1 MATSVLTAASD
12 HHHHPHQTTTPSS
25 SPSSPPHDHHTVRR
39 TSGRKKQPNKGSE
52 KIKKQ
57 PQRGMGVEKLERL
70 RLQKRWEKMT
80 QPPTANH
87 HHHHANFNII
97 NTAAAATPFSDPVN
111 LFGSANSLLPLR
123 FGGYGA
129 PIVGHM
135 GLNPNPNPNPTQQSY
150 HLGFHGQ
157 TAGVIGL
164 APDFFTKNVNLMIH
178 NKEQLSSSSS
188 SSPNVFLNCYS
199 EHCNSC
205 HKKKKVINSENSGR
219 VTRSD
224 IYTNSGDYGFL
235 GLSIGD
241 NNPNSTGHETQGV
254 EVVAVHRRGPSR
266 RSEGGRSTVLMEYEF
281 FPAGKG
287 YGADD
292 GGGSDS
298 SNNDD
303 DELTA
308 VMKMAAAGGGSET
321 TTTSSSSTM
330 AATGFQTSDFID
342 LSLKLS
348 Y

>member
-12 HHHHPHQTTTPSS
+12 HHQTTTPN

-87 HHHHANFNII
+87 HHHANFNII
-97 NTAAAATPFSDPVN
+97 NTAAATPFSDPVN
-111 LFGSANSLLPLR
+111 LFGSANSLLPVR

-157 TAGVIGL
+157 TAGVVGL

-178 NKEQLSSSSS
+178 NKEQLS

-219 VTRSD
+219 VTRPD

-241 NNPNSTGHETQGV
+241 NNQNSTGHETQGV
-254 EVVAVHRRGPSR
+254 EVVAVHKSST
-266 RSEGGRSTVLMEYEF
+266 RSEGGRSTLLMEYEF

-287 YGADD
+287 YCAGS

-303 DELTA
+303 DELAA
-308 VMKMAAAGGGSET
+308 VMKMAAGGSET

>member
-1 MATSVLTAASD
+1 MATSVLTAATD
-12 HHHHPHQTTTPSS
+12 HHHHHHQTTNPS
-25 SPSSPPHDHHTVRR
+25 SPSSPPQDRHDHHTVRR

-87 HHHHANFNII
+87 HHHHANFSII
-97 NTAAAATPFSDPVN
+97 NTAAAAPFSDPVN
-111 LFGSANSLLPLR
+111 LFGSANSLLPVR

-135 GLNPNPNPNPTQQSY
+135 GLNPNPNPTHQSY

-157 TAGVIGL
+157 TAGVVGL

-178 NKEQLSSSSS
+178 NKEQLSSS

-224 IYTNSGDYGFL
+224 IYTNSGGDYGFL

-241 NNPNSTGHETQGV
+241 NNPNSTAHETQGV
-254 EVVAVHRRGPSR
+254 EVVAVHRRGSST

-287 YGADD
+287 YCGGG

-298 SNNDD
+298 SNIDD

-308 VMKMAAAGGGSET
+308 VMKMAAGGSET

-330 AATGFQTSDFID
+330 AAAGFQTSDIID

>member
-205 HKKKKVINSENSGR
+205 HK
-219 VTRSD
+219 
-224 IYTNSGDYGFL
+224 
-235 GLSIGD
+235 
-241 NNPNSTGHETQGV
+241 GV